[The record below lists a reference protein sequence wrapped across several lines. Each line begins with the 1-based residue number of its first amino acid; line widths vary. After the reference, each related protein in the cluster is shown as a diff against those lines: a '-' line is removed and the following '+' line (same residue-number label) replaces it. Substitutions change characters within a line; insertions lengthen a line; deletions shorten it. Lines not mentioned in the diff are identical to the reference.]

1 MYTPHR
7 PEGDESPGSADLVGA
22 TIAGKYRV
30 KRRLGYGGMGSVYKA
45 ENLAIGRT
53 VAIKLLH
60 HHLAD
65 DGVTLARFQREA
77 RATAS
82 VGHPH
87 VVEILDMGVEPSGI
101 PFIVME
107 YVRGK
112 SLAKLLETKGALPPA
127 RAAAIAGQILDALSA
142 LHETGVVHRDL
153 KPENVL
159 LTARHGNRD
168 YVKLFDFGVATYMEG
183 VHDAIHAQD
192 LTPSG
197 RTMGT
202 PYYSSPEQLEGSGG
216 RDPRVDIYAVGVL
229 VYEMLTGRRPFASKS
244 FPDLVREIL
253 EGDVTP
259 MRAFVRDVPEGLE
272 SIVRRALARD
282 PGRRWPN
289 AREMQSALV
298 QFGGPAPAEE
308 PEPTDTFTHDLRELA
323 LREELL
329 LRAGGKTPPVD
340 AAGVP
345 LEVVRGEIPLAMLAF
360 LRERVGEETLRVVL
374 DRLTPESRGMLT
386 GEILPSGWYPDAMLD
401 ALEIADELGGDG
413 DRKLIAE
420 AGGHFAR
427 TIFGA
432 ERELGRRSIT
442 PELVFSMS
450 SDLWKRYFAQ
460 GEVRV
465 VKLGRGYGRVE
476 VHDQTRPRL
485 SRSVAIVG
493 YLAEAL
499 RMAGARDPDVRLTRA
514 AAFGDPF
521 DVLEAA
527 WSS

>member
-1 MYTPHR
+1 MYTPHT
-7 PEGDESPGSADLVGA
+7 PEGKKSPGHADLTGA
-22 TIAGKYRV
+22 TIAGKYQV
-30 KRRLGYGGMGSVYKA
+30 KRLLGHGGMGSVYKA

-65 DGVTLARFQREA
+65 DGVTLTRFQREA

-82 VGHPH
+82 VGHAH
-87 VVEILDMGVEPSGI
+87 VVEILDMGIEPSGV

-112 SLAKLLETKGALPPA
+112 ALAKLLEAEGALPPA
-127 RAAAIAGQILDALSA
+127 RAASIAGQILDALAA

-159 LTARHGNRD
+159 LTTRHGRSD
-168 YVKLFDFGVATYMEG
+168 YVKIFDFGVATYMEG
-183 VHDAIHAQD
+183 VHDAIHAQE

-197 RTMGT
+197 RSMGT

-216 RDPRVDIYAVGVL
+216 RDPRVDLYAVGVL
-229 VYEMLTGRRPFASKS
+229 LYEMLTGHRPFASKR
-244 FPDLVREIL
+244 FPDLVRDIL
-253 EGDVTP
+253 EGEVAP
-259 MRAFVRDVPEGLE
+259 MRVHVREVPEGLE
-272 SIVRRALARD
+272 AIVRRALARS
-282 PGRRWPN
+282 PEARWSD
-289 AREMQSALV
+289 ARAMQAALV
-298 QFGGPAPAEE
+298 PFGGPEPEEE

-323 LREELL
+323 LREEML
-329 LRAGGKTPPVD
+329 LRAGGATPPAD
-340 AAGVP
+340 EAGIP
-345 LEVVRGEIPLAMLAF
+345 LEVVRGEIPLAMLGF
-360 LRERVGEETLRVVL
+360 LRERVGEAHVQRVL
-374 DRLTPESRGMLT
+374 ERLSPESRGVLA

-401 ALEIADELGGDG
+401 ALEVADQIAGEG
-413 DRKLIAE
+413 DRKLIAD
-420 AGGHFAR
+420 AGRHFAR
-427 TIFGA
+427 TIFGSS
-432 ERELGRRSIT
+432 RELAARSIT

-450 SDLWKRYFAQ
+450 SDIWRRYFAQ

-476 VHDQTRPRL
+476 VHGQTRPRL

-493 YLAEAL
+493 YLSEAL
-499 RMAGARDPDVRLTRA
+499 RMAGAREPDVRLTRA
-514 AAFGDPF
+514 AALGDSF